1 MRYSKKQVLNTQPVL
16 VAIEMMSK
24 RQVLQDRL
32 SDLNCCTICYLPHL
46 LEVHALVD
54 YRSSWSVE
62 VEVQTWFLA
71 GTKNHAQH
79 EPLKTQT
86 SKSEDQFLAASSL
99 ISHLIEFGAPH
110 LIAHCRFIHP
120 HWTLYLT
127 TSLSAPSHPIDQSR
141 LPPDHLLSLVV
152 PPPRLSSHTP
162 PTVVKD
168 GMNKI
173 SQFR

>member
-62 VEVQTWFLA
+62 VEVQT
-71 GTKNHAQH
+71 
-79 EPLKTQT
+79 
-86 SKSEDQFLAASSL
+86 
-99 ISHLIEFGAPH
+99 
-110 LIAHCRFIHP
+110 
-120 HWTLYLT
+120 
-127 TSLSAPSHPIDQSR
+127 
-141 LPPDHLLSLVV
+141 
-152 PPPRLSSHTP
+152 
-162 PTVVKD
+162 
-168 GMNKI
+168 
-173 SQFR
+173 